1 MRYITS
7 DDFIESYSKLYQ
19 RGFRF
24 ILSKLNISSRART
37 ISTFTPSD
45 MQASNYWI
53 IPDVKKRWN
62 TLISGNPDLSYE
74 YYIYN
79 TYLKGK
85 KRLKM
90 LSAGSGISSHEMI
103 FASFD
108 CLEKVE
114 CIDLSASMLN
124 RAADFAR
131 EKDIKHKM
139 EFRVE
144 DINRT
149 NLPEK
154 TYDII
159 LFNSSLHHFRNIDVL
174 LDKIKKSLAP
184 GGILII
190 NEYTGP
196 SRLQFRRE
204 QIRQSNH
211 ILKNYIPK
219 KYRKRLAT
227 TITKKHIS
235 GPGYLRML
243 ITDPSEA
250 VESDKILPE
259 IHKRFKTLEEKAI
272 GGDILMPVLKDI
284 AHNFLNNKPKT
295 KEILENLFNFE
306 DRFIEEHGSD
316 FVFGV
321 YAGEMRWDDEVG

>member
-37 ISTFTPSD
+37 ISTFTPSE

-53 IPDVKKRWN
+53 IPQVKKRWN
-62 TLISGNPDLSYE
+62 NLISGNPELSYE

-79 TYLKGK
+79 EYLKGRK
-85 KRLKM
+85 QLKM

-103 FASFD
+103 FASFN
-108 CLEKVE
+108 CMGKVE
-114 CIDLSASMLN
+114 CLDLSAPMLKK
-124 RAADFAR
+124 AADFAR
-131 EKDIKHKM
+131 EKDLNHKM

-154 TYDII
+154 SYDII

-174 LDKIKKSLAP
+174 LDKIKKSLTP
-184 GGILII
+184 EGILII

-196 SRLQFRRE
+196 ARLQFRKE
-204 QIRQSNH
+204 QIRVSNN

-227 TITKKHIS
+227 NILKKQIS

-259 IHKRFKTLEEKAI
+259 IHKRFKTFEEKAI

-284 AHNFLNNKPKT
+284 AHNFLNNDPKT
-295 KEILENLFNFE
+295 REILEDLFNLE

-316 FVFGV
+316 FIFGAYGV
-321 YAGEMRWDDEVG
+321 D

>member
-37 ISTFTPSD
+37 ISTFTPSEI
-45 MQASNYWI
+45 QASNYWI
-53 IPDVKKRWN
+53 IPQVKKRWN
-62 TLISGNPDLSYE
+62 KLISGNPELSYE

-79 TYLKGK
+79 EYLKDK
-85 KRLKM
+85 KQLKM

-108 CLEKVE
+108 CLDKVE
-114 CIDLSASMLN
+114 CLDLSAPMLN
-124 RAADFAR
+124 KAADFAR
-131 EKDIKHKM
+131 EKGLNHKM
-139 EFRVE
+139 VFRVE
-144 DINRT
+144 DINRI
-149 NLPEK
+149 NLRDK
-154 TYDII
+154 SYNII
-159 LFNSSLHHFRNIDVL
+159 LFNSSLHHFRNIPVL
-174 LDKIKKSLAP
+174 LEKIKKSLAP
-184 GGILII
+184 EGILII

-196 SRLQFRRE
+196 ARLQFRKE
-204 QIRQSNH
+204 QIRASNH
-211 ILKNYIPK
+211 ILKNSIPK

-227 TITKKHIS
+227 NITKKQIS
-235 GPGYLRML
+235 GPGYMRML

-259 IHKRFKTLEEKAI
+259 IHKKFKPLEEKTI

-284 AHNFLNNKPKT
+284 AHNFLNNDQKT
-295 KEILENLFNFE
+295 MKILEELFNLE

-321 YAGEMRWDDEVG
+321 YGVG